1 MWNCVLCEKSE
12 EYLIISKFCSKC
24 RKIKHL
30 LNLYGDRVY
39 EVLDEVLVKN
49 ETEQEEHIKEELKNE
64 LIKTEYN
71 LRNKKENSEKTK
83 NNK

>member
-1 MWNCVLCEKSE
+1 MFSCVLCEKNE
-12 EYLIISKFCSKC
+12 EYLFVSKFCNKC

-30 LNLYGDRVY
+30 INLYGDRVY

-49 ETEQEEHIKEELKNE
+49 EKEQEEHIQEELKNE
-64 LIKTEYN
+64 LTKTEYN
-71 LRNKKENSEKTK
+71 LRNKKENEKK

>member
-12 EYLIISKFCSKC
+12 EYLIISKFCNKC

-30 LNLYGDRVY
+30 LNLYNDRVY

-49 ETEQEEHIKEELKNE
+49 EKEQEEHIKEELKNE
-64 LIKTEYN
+64 LTKTEYN
-71 LRNKKENSEKTK
+71 LRNKKCSDK
-83 NNK
+83 